1 MHRVIPSPDRRPPGA
16 ALKAYLLAL
25 SIALGA
31 ASAIAQETPP
41 SPSPEPSPAPAP
53 EEARTTGLPH
63 GLDWT
68 FNLDASW
75 GNFGFA
81 NSLYANPKPEEPS
94 GNLGDN
100 WFEGAVKPAIT
111 GTFTSSKS
119 WQLSG
124 KISAVGERTYGTAPT
139 LVGED
144 ASSFKVEDL
153 SLDWKSGKTVGGGE
167 NSLEFTVGRAQYRL
181 GHGLLLWDG
190 SAEGGNRGGYWTNAR
205 KAFEFAA
212 IGRFKPGHH
221 TLEAFYLDKDDLP
234 GSDSGTRLWGT
245 NYEYA
250 IGENTTIGA
259 TYMKFYAYKDQK
271 PQRDGL
277 NVYNARL
284 FAAPASLKG
293 LSFEAEYAKEDNGD
307 ALNSYAW
314 NGLAAYE
321 FKASWKPKLSYRY
334 AYFEGDD
341 PATTKNEAFDGL
353 LTGFYDWGTWW
364 QGEVAGEYFV
374 SNSNLISHQ
383 VRLHLAPNDAIGTG
397 LIFYKF
403 LADKPASVGPQV
415 TSKDVAVEGDWYM
428 DWKVNKNFTFSFVAG
443 FANPGKLVEQ
453 VYNRTKNFAYGM
465 IYLGYSY

>member
-1 MHRVIPSPDRRPPGA
+1 MPHATLGTWALAVLCGLSA
-16 ALKAYLLAL
+16 ANAP
-25 SIALGA
+25 
-31 ASAIAQETPP
+31 AQET
-41 SPSPEPSPAPAP
+41 SPSPEPPGAPEA

-68 FNLDASW
+68 FNFDASW

-81 NSLYANPKPEEPS
+81 NSLYTNPKPEEPS

-100 WFEGAVKPAIT
+100 WFEGAMKPAIT

-124 KISAVGERTYGTAPT
+124 KISGVGERTYGAAPS

-167 NSLEFTVGRAQYRL
+167 NILELTVGRAQYKL
-181 GHGLLLWDG
+181 GHGLILWDG

-234 GSDSGTRLWGT
+234 EANTGTRMWGT

-259 TYMKFYAYKDQK
+259 SYLKFYAYKDQR
-271 PQRDGL
+271 PERDGL

-284 FAAPASLKG
+284 FAAPTSLKG
-293 LSFEAEYAKEDNGD
+293 LSFEAEYVKEDNGD
-307 ALNSYAW
+307 ALDSHAW
-314 NGLAAYE
+314 NALAGYE
-321 FKASWKPKLSYRY
+321 FKTSWKPKVTYRY

-341 PATTKNEAFDGL
+341 PATPRNEAFDGL
-353 LTGFYDWGTWW
+353 LTGFYDWGNWW
-364 QGEVAGEYFV
+364 QGEIAGEYFV

-403 LADKPASVGPQV
+403 RADKPAAVGPEV
-415 TSKDVAVEGDWYM
+415 TSKDVAVELNWYM
-428 DWKVNKNFTFSFVAG
+428 DWKVNKNFTFSFVGA

-453 VYNRTKNFAYGM
+453 VYNRTKNFSYGM